1 MPYHDHFKLYKLDSL
16 KIIKIKSFVDLY
28 FQHVLS
34 KGITCILDVRKT
46 PKLFKTFYPCKKGYG
61 MNNEYTDTKRIFFNE
76 KFTTILVY
84 VRKNYQKVTF
94 SQLAENVLIV

>member
-1 MPYHDHFKLYKLDSL
+1 MPLNESHDHFKLYKLDSL

-46 PKLFKTFYPCKKGYG
+46 PKLFKTFFYLRRAMEWT
-61 MNNEYTDTKRIFFNE
+61 MNIPIQKEYFSMKNLQLFLYMLE
-76 KFTTILVY
+76 KTI
-84 VRKNYQKVTF
+84 RR
-94 SQLAENVLIV
+94 